1 MRLFSLVL
9 VLLGTFAAALHAAE
23 DGGLSYAPTIPKAV
37 GPPHPEGNEYWRV
50 NHMNLLRKDRD
61 ATMRLGDRT
70 IDASIKSCVVCHAVF
85 GPDAEPLPY
94 EEPQNSCQVCHQY
107 VAIKIDC
114 FTCHKSTPDEEIRP
128 LLLTMQK
135 GTLDKAEAAANEA
148 ALVEYLTRLAGAGNQ
163 AGTESDGGAQQ

>member
-1 MRLFSLVL
+1 MMRLLTTLLVL
-9 VLLGTFAAALHAAE
+9 FGMFSAALHAGE
-23 DGGLSYAPTIPKAV
+23 DAKLSYVPNIPKAV

-94 EEPQNSCQVCHQY
+94 EEPQNFCQVCHQY

-114 FTCHKSTPDEEIRP
+114 FTCHKSIPDEEIRAR
-128 LLLTMQK
+128 LLSMQT
-135 GTLDKAEAAANEA
+135 GTLDKAKAAEDEA
-148 ALVEYLTRLAGAGNQ
+148 ALLEYLAELAGAGDQ
-163 AGTESDGGAQQ
+163 AGNGAGEAAQ